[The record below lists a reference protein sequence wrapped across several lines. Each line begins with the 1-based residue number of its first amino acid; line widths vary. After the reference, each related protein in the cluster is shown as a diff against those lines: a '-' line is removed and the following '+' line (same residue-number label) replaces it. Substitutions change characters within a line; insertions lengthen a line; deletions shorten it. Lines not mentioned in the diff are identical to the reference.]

1 MPRYPR
7 LIRVRRGCRAILA
20 ASLCTAFVHLGA
32 PAQGEEIPR
41 LTFAQLVDSIRANLE
56 VTRTIKSYTGKEVEI
71 HGFIIP
77 AGPPDL
83 SFFLLSRVSA
93 LGNYCCEVPVG
104 QDETVY
110 VFAPKGVKILY
121 DPLRVYRIRGVF
133 EAGMRA
139 DTTYGPSLFRVHNAR
154 VEEVVGAKIFKVG
167 EAPAP
172 AAKP

>member
-1 MPRYPR
+1 MQR
-7 LIRVRRGCRAILA
+7 LHTALTACLWLA
-20 ASLCTAFVHLGA
+20 CLHLDGSA
-32 PAQGEEIPR
+32 HGGEVPR
-41 LTFAQLVDSIRANLE
+41 LTFAQLVDSLRANFE
-56 VTRTIKSYTGKEVEI
+56 VTQTIKSYGGREVEI
-71 HGFIIP
+71 QGFIIP

-93 LGNYCCEVPVG
+93 VGNYCCEVPVG

-121 DPLRVYRIRGVF
+121 DPLRVYKIRGLF

-139 DTTYGPSLFRVHNAR
+139 DATYGPSLFRVHNAR

-167 EAPAP
+167 EAAAPAP
-172 AAKP
+172 KP

>member
-1 MPRYPR
+1 M
-7 LIRVRRGCRAILA
+7 RVRRGCRAILA
-20 ASLCTAFVHLGA
+20 VSFWAAFGLPGV
-32 PAQGEEIPR
+32 PAHGEEIPR
-41 LTFAQLVDSIRANLE
+41 LTFTQLVDSLRANLE
-56 VTRTIKSYTGKEVEI
+56 VTRTIKAYSGREVEI

-110 VFAPKGVKILY
+110 VFAPKGVKVLY
-121 DPLRVYRIRGVF
+121 DPLRVYKIRGLF

-139 DTTYGPSLFRVHNAR
+139 DATYGPSLFRVHNAR
-154 VEEVVGAKIFKVG
+154 VEEVAGAKIFKVG
-167 EAPAP
+167 EPAAPAP
-172 AAKP
+172 RP